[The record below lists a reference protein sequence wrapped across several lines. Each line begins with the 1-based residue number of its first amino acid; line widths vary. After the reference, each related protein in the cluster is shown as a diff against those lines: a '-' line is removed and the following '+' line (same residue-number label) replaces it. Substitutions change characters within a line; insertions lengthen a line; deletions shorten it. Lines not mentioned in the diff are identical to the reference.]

1 MNYAINIA
9 AVVLAALIAGLC
21 KAGALAGSALL
32 LGLCALVLLIYMIFK
47 GFGTSSCETA
57 PMIVATCGMIYLLWE
72 APAYPWGSWEISEVL
87 RAPIQ
92 VIGYFGYAWAKEW
105 ILALLCAVGLISFW
119 LLQKKWD
126 LVLLR
131 VLRYGLLSALLTLGM
146 EAVVQRGLGE
156 YQESLLLYP
165 MLLIAALGLAGELR
179 NKQKKLFWKT
189 LFGGFAYACLL
200 PMLWPMLQDAASLM
214 ARLCSLIRLEKPAMW
229 GMLLLAA
236 LTLLGQNEKKPIP
249 FAYRRP
255 AALGFWL
262 VYLLLLHWR
271 CEEMALEMG
280 WHCWAISALT
290 PPIAKALYYR
300 EKKKP
305 SVKAQLAAAALTLL
319 GMLTASMASMQTL
332 YPWRVFLLALGL
344 WLGAWLC
351 EKVGSFWKASLAGRD
366 CFLGAAAMAL
376 LLLVKEG
383 GTVALG
389 QWIFAGMLAACWC
402 GILIG
407 LSRAGRL
414 SNKSGIWPEEYQCL
428 YKACTLLPLLPTLVT
443 AGYIIF

>member
-9 AVVLAALIAGLC
+9 AIVLAALIAGLC
-21 KAGALAGSALL
+21 KVGVLAGSALL

-57 PMIVATCGMIYLLWE
+57 PMIVAAYGMIYLLWE
-72 APAYPWGSWEISEVL
+72 APAYPWGSFEISEVL
-87 RAPIQ
+87 RAPIR

-105 ILALLCAVGLISFW
+105 ILALLCAVGIFSFW

-131 VLRYGLLSALLTLGM
+131 ALRYGLLSALLTLGM
-146 EAVVQRGLGE
+146 ETTLQLGLGE
-156 YQESLLLYP
+156 YQQNLLIYP

-179 NKQKKLFWKT
+179 NNQKKLFWKT
-189 LFGGFAYACLL
+189 LLGGFAYACLL
-200 PMLWPMLQDAASLM
+200 PVFWSMMPDAASLM
-214 ARLCSLIRLEKPAMW
+214 ERLCSLIRLEKPAMW

-249 FAYRRP
+249 LAYRRP

-280 WHCWAISALT
+280 GYCWTISALT
-290 PPIAKALYYR
+290 PPIASALYYR
-300 EKKKP
+300 GKKKP
-305 SVKAQLAAAALTLL
+305 PVKAQLAAAALTLL
-319 GMLTASMASMQTL
+319 GMLTASMVSMQTMS
-332 YPWRVFLLALGL
+332 PWRVLLLAAGL

-351 EKVGSFWKASLAGRD
+351 QKVGSFWKASLAGRD

-414 SNKSGIWPEEYQCL
+414 SGKSGIWSEEYQGL
-428 YKACTLLPLLPTLVT
+428 YKACTLLPLLPALVT